1 MDLRSSVQIEGKVDL
16 KTKALEEQ
24 HKALGDWFE
33 VVEEEQPTY
42 QSTMVWDV
50 TKGTEHFEPM
60 TEHQM
65 VWDLATNCYH
75 ELPVQ
80 QVPSFLP
87 AYHQLYPCPPSQQK
101 EEESVVR
108 AA

>member
-1 MDLRSSVQIEGKVDL
+1 MEEKTKIGQSAGAYWKQTEAIRKEKVNMDLRSSVQIEGKVDL

-33 VVEEEQPTY
+33 VVEEEKQPTY

-50 TKGTEHFEPM
+50 TKGAEPM

-65 VWDLATNCYH
+65 VWDLATNSYH

-80 QVPSFLP
+80 
-87 AYHQLYPCPPSQQK
+87 
-101 EEESVVR
+101 
-108 AA
+108 